1 MPEVSDQPFMQLV
14 DARHPLLWLSHRES
28 GQEVIPLSLT
38 IDEDARIIVLSGPNA
53 GGKSV
58 CLKTAGLLQ
67 LMRQSGLL
75 LPASGFSKMGIFNKI
90 LHVIGADK
98 SLASDITAERG
109 GGKE

>member
-28 GQEVIPLSLT
+28 GQEGIPLSLT

-67 LMRQSGLL
+67 LMLQSGLL
-75 LPASGFSKMGIFNKI
+75 LPASGFSKR
-90 LHVIGADK
+90 
-98 SLASDITAERG
+98 SEERRV
-109 GGKE
+109 GKECVSTCRSRWSPNH